1 MERTGVIK
9 NRDFKNCDSRIYF
22 KNFRTTRDFY
32 PNLSVR
38 LNAEQTANNKIL
50 RVQEKMQRDVDAAE
64 KSESEA
70 HQKYTEAKQKVND
83 LSEELMAEK
92 HKLNL
97 TAAELN
103 QKEDRLDKLL
113 SERYIYISLN
123 KDLYNSK

>member
-1 MERTGVIK
+1 METLVISQK
-9 NRDFKNCDSRIYF
+9 MIRKIIYP
-22 KNFRTTRDFY
+22 TD
-32 PNLSVR
+32 SVR
-38 LNAEQTANNKIL
+38 LNAEQTAANKIL

-113 SERYIYISLN
+113 SER
-123 KDLYNSK
+123 

>member
-1 MERTGVIK
+1 M
-9 NRDFKNCDSRIYF
+9 YF

-38 LNAEQTANNKIL
+38 LTAEQTANNKIL